1 MAGIINFRDKLDA
14 LTRQLYPTGRAFKMP
29 KNGWLESLHRGL
41 ALSENKAY
49 NDALAILNSILPDNE
64 YFTEEDAGD
73 WERRLGMIDSTG
85 VPLATRKLAIKR
97 KMNFPG
103 SIKARQHYLYIQGQL
118 RAAGFDVYVYE
129 NRFDDGMGGYVT
141 KSPVAIG
148 GYGGI
153 AATQHKTTIEHGQR
167 QHGGSWGNFVVN
179 NIEQADD
186 LSFNVG
192 SNLRSTFF
200 IGGPAL
206 ESYPGTYAYVPTMRK
221 AEFRQLIL
229 KLKPVQT
236 LAYLFIVYT

>member
-1 MAGIINFRDKLDA
+1 
-14 LTRQLYPTGRAFKMP
+14 MP

-97 KMNFPG
+97 KMNHPG
-103 SIKARQHYLYIQGQL
+103 DIKARQHYLYIQGQL

-129 NRFDDGMGGYVT
+129 NRFDDGMGGYIT
-141 KSPVAIG
+141 KSPIVIG
-148 GYGGI
+148 GFGSINANQLGESQL
-153 AATQHKTTIEHGQR
+153 ADSQL
-167 QHGGSWGNFVVN
+167 GGSWGNLVVN
-179 NIEQADD
+179 NIELEND
-186 LSFNVG
+186 LPFNVG
-192 SNLRSTFF
+192 ANLRSTFF

-236 LAYLFIVYT
+236 VSYLFIVYT